1 MSTTL
6 TGSPATARRWSART
20 LPPSEIE
27 QVTVSMDGFDV
38 NSYVVHAPEGD
49 IIVDAGAE
57 PERILG
63 AARAPVAAILVTH
76 GHADHVNALEFVRRE
91 TGAPIFM
98 HPADAEGKVRD
109 YEPLQDGQ
117 ALDLAGLGIRVF
129 HTPGHSP
136 GSVTF
141 VLGDD
146 QIVGDLILPGSVGR
160 TDIDGASWEDL
171 EESIRRVMPLW
182 EEDTRLY
189 AGHGPVLMAA
199 EELRT
204 NPYLPP
210 GLS

>member
-1 MSTTL
+1 M
-6 TGSPATARRWSART
+6 
-20 LPPSEIE
+20 SEIE
-27 QVTVSMDGFDV
+27 QVTLSMDGFEV

-57 PERILG
+57 PEKILG
-63 AARAPVAAILVTH
+63 ATRARVAAILVTH
-76 GHADHVNALEFVRRE
+76 GHADHVDALEPVRRE
-91 TGAPIFM
+91 TGAPVYM

-109 YEPLQDGQ
+109 YEPLEDGQ
-117 ALDLAGLGIRVF
+117 ALDVAGLGIRVL

-141 VLGDD
+141 VVGHD

-160 TDIDGASWEDL
+160 TDIPGASWE
-171 EESIRRVMPLW
+171 EIEVSIRRVIPLW
-182 EEDTRLY
+182 EEETRLY
-189 AGHGPVLMAA
+189 TGHGPVLTAV

>member
-1 MSTTL
+1 M
-6 TGSPATARRWSART
+6 
-20 LPPSEIE
+20 SEIE
-27 QVTVSMDGFDV
+27 QITLSMNGFEV

-57 PERILG
+57 PEKILS
-63 AARAPVAAILVTH
+63 ATRAPVAAILVTH
-76 GHADHVNALEFVRRE
+76 GHADHVDALEPVRRE
-91 TGAPIFM
+91 TGAPVYM
-98 HPADAEGKVRD
+98 HPADAEGKIRD
-109 YEPLQDGQ
+109 YDPLEDGQ
-117 ALDLAGLGIRVF
+117 ALDVAGLGIRVL

-141 VLGDD
+141 IVGHD

-160 TDIDGASWEDL
+160 TDIPGASWE
-171 EESIRRVMPLW
+171 EIEVSIRRVMPLW
-182 EEDTRLY
+182 EEETRLY
-189 AGHGPVLMAA
+189 TGHGPVLMAV

>member
-1 MSTTL
+1 M
-6 TGSPATARRWSART
+6 
-20 LPPSEIE
+20 SEIE
-27 QVTVSMDGFDV
+27 QVTLSMNGFEV

-49 IIVDAGAE
+49 IVVDAGAE
-57 PERILG
+57 PEKILG
-63 AARAPVAAILVTH
+63 ATRAPVAAILVTH
-76 GHADHVNALEFVRRE
+76 GHADHVDSLEPVRRE
-91 TGAPIFM
+91 TGAPVYM

-109 YEPLQDGQ
+109 YEPLVDGQ
-117 ALDLAGLGIRVF
+117 ALDVVGLGIRVL

-141 VLGDD
+141 VVGHD

-160 TDIDGASWEDL
+160 TDIQGASWE
-171 EESIRRVMPLW
+171 EIEVSIRRVIPLW
-182 EEDTRLY
+182 EEETRLY
-189 AGHGPVLMAA
+189 TGHGPVLTAI

>member
-1 MSTTL
+1 V
-6 TGSPATARRWSART
+6 
-20 LPPSEIE
+20 SEIE
-27 QVTVSMDGFDV
+27 QVTLSMNGFEV

-49 IIVDAGAE
+49 IVVDAGAE
-57 PERILG
+57 PEKILG
-63 AARAPVAAILVTH
+63 ATRAPVAAILVTH
-76 GHADHVNALEFVRRE
+76 GHADHVDALEPVRRE
-91 TGAPIFM
+91 TGAPVYM

-109 YEPLQDGQ
+109 YEPLVDGQ
-117 ALDLAGLGIRVF
+117 ALDVVGLGIRVL

-141 VLGDD
+141 VVGHD

-160 TDIDGASWEDL
+160 TDIQGASWE
-171 EESIRRVMPLW
+171 EIEVSIRRVIPLW
-182 EEDTRLY
+182 EEETRLY
-189 AGHGPVLMAA
+189 TGHGPVLTAI

>member
-1 MSTTL
+1 V
-6 TGSPATARRWSART
+6 
-20 LPPSEIE
+20 SEIE
-27 QVTVSMDGFDV
+27 QVTLSMNGFEV

-49 IIVDAGAE
+49 IVVDAGAE
-57 PERILG
+57 PEKILG
-63 AARAPVAAILVTH
+63 ATRAPVAAILVTH
-76 GHADHVNALEFVRRE
+76 GHADHVDALEPVRRE
-91 TGAPIFM
+91 TGAPVYM

-109 YEPLQDGQ
+109 YEPLVDGQ
-117 ALDLAGLGIRVF
+117 AIDVVGLGIRVL

-141 VLGDD
+141 VVGHD

-160 TDIDGASWEDL
+160 TDIQGASWE
-171 EESIRRVMPLW
+171 EIEVSIRRVIPLW
-182 EEDTRLY
+182 EEETRLHT
-189 AGHGPVLMAA
+189 GHGPVLTAV